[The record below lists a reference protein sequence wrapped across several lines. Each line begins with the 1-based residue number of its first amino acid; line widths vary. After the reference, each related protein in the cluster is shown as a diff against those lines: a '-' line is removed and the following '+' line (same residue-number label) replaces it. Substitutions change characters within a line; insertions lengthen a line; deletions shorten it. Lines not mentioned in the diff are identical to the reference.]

1 MNSNS
6 LWYKDAVFYEV
17 YVRAYRDANGDGH
30 GDLAGLTEK
39 LDYIQ
44 DLGIDCIWL
53 LPIYPSPLND
63 DGYDIADYYG
73 VHPDYGTVDDFKTLV
88 EEAHSRGMRVIADLV
103 LNHTSDQH
111 PWFQAA
117 RQDPES
123 PYRDYYVWSD
133 TDEKYQGTR
142 IIFTD
147 TEPSNWSWDEVA
159 GQYYWHRFFASQP
172 DLNFDNPAV
181 REEMKKVAEFWLDMG
196 IDGFRADAVPYLIE
210 REGTNNENLPETHLY
225 LKELRTFIDEHY
237 PGRILLCEA
246 NMWPEDVRPYFGEPS
261 EPGGAEFHMGF
272 HFPIMPR
279 VFMALKKG
287 DVTDMVEILDRTPP
301 IPEECQWCT
310 FLRNHDELTLE
321 MVTEEE
327 RQWMWQEYAP
337 EPRMKLNLGIRRRLA
352 PLLDNDR
359 RKIEVANSI
368 LFTLTGSP
376 IIYYGDEIGM
386 GDNIWLEDRN
396 GVRTPMQW
404 TGGPE
409 TGFSEAAPE
418 RFYAPVIEKA
428 PYGPDTINVVD
439 QQADP
444 GSLYHTI
451 QKMIAIRKQYKAFGW
466 GSFRWIDTGNPAIAA
481 YLRQYG
487 EQRLL
492 IINNL
497 SDQLQPISIYLSRIK
512 RIYPRDILND
522 RRLPALRDNYLGL
535 MLTPYRYLWLK
546 M

>member
-1 MNSNS
+1 MSS

-17 YVRAYRDANGDGH
+17 YVRAYRDSNDDGQ

-39 LDYIQ
+39 LDYIK

-73 VHPDYGTVDDFKTLV
+73 VHPDYGRVGDFQKLV
-88 EEAHSRGMRVIADLV
+88 AEAHARNIRVIADLV
-103 LNHTSDQH
+103 LNHTSNQH
-111 PWFQAA
+111 PWFQEA
-117 RQDPES
+117 RKDPDS
-123 PYRDYYVWSD
+123 PYRDYYVWSN
-133 TDEKYQGTR
+133 TDQKYLETR

-147 TEPSNWSWDEVA
+147 TEPSNWSWDEEA
-159 GQYYWHRFFASQP
+159 KQFFWHRFFASQP

-181 REEMKKVAEFWLDMG
+181 REEMKKVAQFWLEMG

-210 REGTNNENLPETHLY
+210 REGTNNENLPETHEY
-225 LKELRTFIDEHY
+225 LKELRSFIDENY

-246 NMWPEDVRPYFGEPS
+246 NMWPDDVRPYFGNPS
-261 EPGGAEFHMGF
+261 EPEGAEFHMGF

-279 VFMALKKG
+279 IFMALKKG
-287 DVTDMVEILDRTPP
+287 DVGDMVEILNRTPS
-301 IPEECQWCT
+301 IPDECQWCT

-321 MVTEEE
+321 MVTEED
-327 RQWMWQEYAP
+327 RQWMWDQYAP

-386 GDNIWLEDRN
+386 GDNIWLDDRN

-404 TGGPE
+404 TSNP
-409 TGFSEAAPE
+409 TSGFSGAAPDK
-418 RFYAPVIEKA
+418 FYAPIIEGK
-428 PYGPDTINVVD
+428 PYGPKFVNVED

-444 GSLYHTI
+444 NSLFNTMK
-451 QKMIAIRKQYKAFGW
+451 KMISIRKQNKVFGW
-466 GSFRWIDTGNPAIAA
+466 GSFRWVNAGNTAVAA
-481 YLRQYG
+481 YLREYG
-487 EQRLL
+487 DERVL
-492 IINNL
+492 IVQNL
-497 SDQLQPISIYLSRIK
+497 SNQIQSAVLPISRARKIHPVDLLS
-512 RIYPRDILND
+512 D
-522 RRLPALRDNYLGL
+522 RQLRPLQDNHVALTLA
-535 MLTPYRYLWLK
+535 PYRYLWLK
-546 M
+546 L

>member
-1 MNSNS
+1 MTS

-17 YVRAYRDANGDGH
+17 YVRAYRDSNGDGH

-39 LDYIQ
+39 LDHIK
-44 DLGIDCIWL
+44 DLGVDCIWL

-73 VHPDYGTVDDFKTLV
+73 VHPDYGTVDDFKNLV
-88 EEAHSRGMRVIADLV
+88 AEAHARGMRVIADLV

-117 RQDPES
+117 RKDPDS

-133 TDEKYQGTR
+133 TDQKYLETR

-159 GQYYWHRFFASQP
+159 GQYFWHRFFSSQP
-172 DLNFDNPAV
+172 DLNFDNPEV
-181 REEMKKVAEFWLDMG
+181 REEMKKVAKFWLDMG

-210 REGTNNENLPETHLY
+210 REGTNNENLPETHEY
-225 LKELRTFIDEHY
+225 LRELRAYIDEHY

-261 EPGGAEFHMGF
+261 EPGGAEFQMGF

-279 VFMALKKG
+279 IYMALKKG
-287 DVTDMVEILDRTPP
+287 DVSDMVEILNRTPP

-327 RQWMWQEYAP
+327 RQWMWEQYAP
-337 EPRMKLNLGIRRRLA
+337 DPRMKLNLGIRRRLA

-368 LFTLTGSP
+368 LFTLPGSP

-386 GDNIWLEDRN
+386 GDNIWLDDRN

-404 TGGPE
+404 TSEPAS
-409 TGFSEAAPE
+409 GFSEADPDQ
-418 RFYAPVIEKA
+418 FYAPVI
-428 PYGPDTINVVD
+428 DTNPFDPGTVNLVD
-439 QQADP
+439 QQADLN
-444 GSLYHTI
+444 SLFHTI
-451 QKMIAIRKQYKAFGW
+451 KGMVTIRKQYKSFGW
-466 GSFRWIDTGNPAIAA
+466 GSFKWLDAGTPAVAA
-481 YLRQYG
+481 YERRYKD
-487 EQRLL
+487 ERLI

-497 SDQLQPISIYLSRIK
+497 TDQNQLISIPVKNSHA
-512 RIYPRDILND
+512 IYPLDILRN
-522 RRLPALRDNYLGL
+522 RTLRPLENGYLNIL
-535 MLTPYRYLWLK
+535 LSPFRYLWLEI
-546 M
+546 

>member
-1 MNSNS
+1 MTS

-17 YVRAYRDANGDGH
+17 YVRAYRDSDGDGH

-39 LDYIQ
+39 LDYIK
-44 DLGIDCIWL
+44 DLAIDCIWL

-73 VHPDYGTVDDFKTLV
+73 VHPDYGVVNDFKNLV
-88 EEAHSRGMRVIADLV
+88 REAHNRGIRVIADLV

-111 PWFQAA
+111 PWFKEA
-117 RQDPES
+117 RKDPKS

-133 TDEKYQGTR
+133 TDQKYLGTR

-147 TEPSNWSWDEVA
+147 TEPSNWSWDEEA
-159 GQYYWHRFFASQP
+159 GQYFWHRFFASQP

-181 REEMKKVAEFWLDMG
+181 REELKKVAKFWLDMG

-210 REGTNNENLPETHLY
+210 REGTSNENLPETHEY
-225 LKELRTFIDEHY
+225 LKELRAFIDENY

-261 EPGGAEFHMGF
+261 KEGGAEFQMGF

-279 VFMALKKG
+279 IFMALKKG
-287 DVTDMVEILDRTPP
+287 KVDDMVEILDRTPP
-301 IPEECQWCT
+301 IPKQCQWCT

-321 MVTEEE
+321 MVTEDE
-327 RQWMWQEYAP
+327 RQWMWSQYAP
-337 EPRMKLNLGIRRRLA
+337 DPRMKLNLGIRRRLA

-386 GDNIWLEDRN
+386 GDNIWLDDRN

-404 TGGPE
+404 IPDPQA
-409 TGFSEAAPE
+409 GFSDAAYE
-418 RFYAPVIEKA
+418 KFYAPVIDGS
-428 PYGPDTINVVD
+428 PYGPECVNVED
-439 QQADP
+439 QKADP
-444 GSLYHTI
+444 NSLFNTI
-451 QKMIAIRKQYKAFGW
+451 KKMIRIRKEYKVFGW
-466 GSFRWIDTGNPAIAA
+466 GSFQWIDAGTSAVATYI
-481 YLRQYG
+481 RQYG
-487 EQRLL
+487 DERIL
-492 IINNL
+492 IVNNL
-497 SDQLQPISIYLSRIK
+497 SDKVQSAVIPIYRTKNIH
-512 RIYPRDILND
+512 PVDILSN
-522 RRLPALRDNYLGL
+522 RKMRAIQDNNL
-535 MLTPYRYLWLK
+535 MLTLATYRYLWLIL
-546 M
+546 